1 MVALGDHDHVELLG
15 QGGREG
21 VQQLLVDGATTV
33 TEDYR
38 HLEEIGSA
46 MVAAEVGE
54 DVVVDHHVTV
64 VVTVPPVVDHSD
76 TEAENITCL

>member
-1 MVALGDHDHVELLG
+1 MPEGVLVALGDHDHVELLG

-33 TEDYR
+33 RDDYR
-38 HLEEIGSA
+38 HLGKVDGA

-64 VVTVPPVVDHSD
+64 VLTNPTSSGPF
-76 TEAENITCL
+76 